1 MCCFDQE
8 GRQVVYKGT
17 FDIPQGDPGYK
28 ETSKML
34 IESALCIV
42 LQHDKLPRGTYSGS
56 VLKSFVSLV
65 TTVSLE

>member
-1 MCCFDQE
+1 
-8 GRQVVYKGT
+8 VVYKGT

-42 LQHDKLPRGTYSGS
+42 LQHDKLPRGTYSEC
-56 VLKSFVSLV
+56 VLNSFVSL
-65 TTVSLE
+65 